1 MLWNEHFIAFEEEG
15 VSNQLLCIALHH
27 SLHLKGSVG
36 EVCNI
41 GSRDL
46 CNRATILCTSALW
59 HSQMWHEY
67 ISICIDENEQNWK
80 VGLAHHKM
88 GNSQVLFMICG
99 SSQVSLPVMLYP
111 FSLIIQQ
118 YSQGAE
124 PEQQCVGSDVQCYDS
139 FINPPVQL
147 RSRSTSFP
155 CFSKVSPTNDI
166 LPGKWL
172 IVCQKC
178 KLLTYRLFWDNPLL
192 KDRHLHPF
200 GWPL

>member
-124 PEQQCVGSDVQCYDS
+124 PEQQCVDLMYNAMIV
-139 FINPPVQL
+139 L
-147 RSRSTSFP
+147 ST
-155 CFSKVSPTNDI
+155 
-166 LPGKWL
+166 
-172 IVCQKC
+172 
-178 KLLTYRLFWDNPLL
+178 
-192 KDRHLHPF
+192 HLYN
-200 GWPL
+200 

>member
-1 MLWNEHFIAFEEEG
+1 MFAWAEIYAIVQQFYAHRPCDTPKCDMNTLA
-15 VSNQLLCIALHH
+15 
-27 SLHLKGSVG
+27 
-36 EVCNI
+36 
-41 GSRDL
+41 
-46 CNRATILCTSALW
+46 SAL
-59 HSQMWHEY
+59 MKT
-67 ISICIDENEQNWK
+67 EQNWK

-124 PEQQCVGSDVQCYDS
+124 PEHQCVGSDVQCYDS
-139 FINPPVQL
+139 FSNPPVQL

-166 LPGKWL
+166 LPEKWL

-178 KLLTYRLFWDNPLL
+178 KLLTYRLFWDDPLL
-192 KDRHLHPF
+192 KDCHLDPF
-200 GWPL
+200 GWPLQLPLWTDLSKYRPR